1 MGYLIGR
8 GRNARETYPGRSGGF
23 VVGDLVRL
31 YAADAPDDAGE
42 VEYFAQFAEMDWG
55 APFARI
61 NILVGGGVVVAP
73 EDYPIGR
80 FSAKRIV
87 IGAGPIT
94 GDNPIQYDLMQ
105 SVDDGVTFTP
115 LAPTML
121 YQPDERGTKNVSIGL
136 TVPSGAVLAVRGTY
150 PTNYTNP
157 GALPELIYFVIEV
170 GAAA

>member
-1 MGYLIGR
+1 M
-8 GRNARETYPGRSGGF
+8 
-23 VVGDLVRL
+23 GDLVRL
-31 YAADAPDDAGE
+31 YAADAPDSVPA

-55 APFARI
+55 APFARA
-61 NILVGGGVVVAP
+61 NILFGGSVVVAP
-73 EDYPIGR
+73 NDYPIGR

-105 SVDDGVTFTP
+105 SVDDGVIFTP

-121 YQPDERGTKNVSIGL
+121 YEPDERGTKSVSIGL
-136 TVPSGAVLAVRGTY
+136 TVSSGAVLAVRGTY

-157 GALPELIYFVIEV
+157 GSLPEFVYFVFEV
-170 GAAA
+170 MSAG